1 MTDSGPNTTE
11 IRDFDYDTDLGAI
24 KRIWRE
30 VGWVDADEDKHL
42 DHFFAVG
49 KTLLATLNGEPEC
62 SVHITEGTLR
72 LQTTDLDLCAVTAVT
87 TSRIARG
94 HAFAKRLTALQ
105 LRNGAQA
112 GAVVAA
118 LGMFDQGFYDQLGF
132 GTGGYDHQFGFDP
145 GDLTVSH
152 SVPTPRR
159 LNKDDFA
166 QIHAA
171 MCARNKV
178 HGSVVL
184 SEPRLMQA
192 ELAMSKQAFGLG
204 YYDGDEL
211 THFLWLDEKG
221 ERGPYTVQMIAYR
234 NSDQLI
240 ELLGLLKS
248 LSDQVY
254 SVRMMEPPEIQLQ
267 SLLTRPFRN
276 STLTKSSKHEAAHHS
291 FAWWQLRVLDVAAC
305 VSAFCGHAG
314 NVQFQLD
321 VTDPLEEL
329 LPDDGAWRGVAGRY
343 LVELGESSKAEP
355 GTDGSLPVLS
365 CSVNALTRM
374 LWGVASPSSLA
385 ITDAF
390 EAQDSLLAD
399 LDRVLHLPT
408 PHTGM
413 DF

>member
-1 MTDSGPNTTE
+1 MTDSGPNTTA
-11 IRDFDYDTDLGAI
+11 IRALDYDTDLSAV

-30 VGWVDADEDKHL
+30 VGWVDGDDDKHL

-49 KTLLATLNGEPEC
+49 QSLLATINGEPEC
-62 SVHITEGTLR
+62 CVHITDGTLR

-132 GTGGYDHQFGFDP
+132 GTGGYDHQFAFDP
-145 GDLTVSH
+145 GNLTVSH
-152 SVPTPRR
+152 SVPTPSR
-159 LNKDDFA
+159 LNTDDFN
-166 QIHAA
+166 QVHAA

-184 SEPRLMQA
+184 HEPRLMQA
-192 ELAMSKQAFGLG
+192 ELAMSKRSFGLG
-204 YYDGDEL
+204 YYDRDEL
-211 THFLWLDEKG
+211 THFLWLDEKD
-221 ERGPYTVQMIAYR
+221 EHGPYSVVMMAYR
-234 NSDQLI
+234 NSDKLI
-240 ELLGLLKS
+240 KLLGLLKS
-248 LSDQVY
+248 LADQVY

-267 SLLTRPFRN
+267 SLLTRPFR
-276 STLTKSSKHEAAHHS
+276 SSMLTKNSKHEAAHHS

-305 VSAFCGHAG
+305 VAAFVSHSG
-314 NVQFQLD
+314 VVRFQMD
-321 VTDPLEEL
+321 VTDPLQEL
-329 LPDDGAWRGVAGRY
+329 LPDDGAWRGVAGQY
-343 LVELGESSKAEP
+343 VVELGESSSAQR
-355 GTDGSLPVLS
+355 GSDDSLPLLS

-374 LWGVASPSSLA
+374 LWGVAKPSSLA
-385 ITDAF
+385 ITDEFVA
-390 EAQDSLLAD
+390 EHSLLGE
-399 LDRVLHLPT
+399 LDRILLLPT
-408 PHTGM
+408 PHTGW